1 MTSNNKNE
9 NEEEVKFY
17 TADLVTPAPGSED
30 ARPCI
35 IPGSEKPID
44 IESLP
49 IEHQAIARILARAVE
64 KAEES
69 GEADGAR
76 ITLTREQFDSE
87 LKKLRKEKRKSKR

>member
-1 MTSNNKNE
+1 MTTNSENKNG
-9 NEEEVKFY
+9 EEVKFY
-17 TADLVTPAPGSED
+17 TADLVIPAPGSED
-30 ARPCI
+30 ASPCI

-49 IEHQAIARILARAVE
+49 LEHQAIARILARAVD
-64 KAEES
+64 KAEEG

-76 ITLTREQFDSE
+76 ITLTREEFDTE